1 MQNRRE
7 QQQATLLGIAEL
19 TEYRTSRDTVI
30 TNLVEKLA
38 SDMTEDQITSA
49 LEALEAKELISSIK
63 GFGARFIRMRLT
75 PQGLTFIDDG
85 RSLTDAPEKPKVTPP
100 STSMAQP
107 QTCR

>member
-7 QQQATLLGIAEL
+7 QQQATLLAIAEL
-19 TEYRTSRDTVI
+19 TGYRTSRDTVI

-49 LEALEAKELISSIK
+49 LEALEAKELISSTK
-63 GFGARFIRMRLT
+63 GFGVGFIRMKLT